1 MVGNASDELFSG
13 FWPIMRRF
21 LFAFLPLWIF
31 LIAYSAGINVIIC
44 AILAGSS
51 VSLVAIYEKRKY
63 CLKVLSRMT
72 AIRSLS
78 KEYRTGWGRN
88 GSFRVD
94 C

>member
-51 VSLVAIYEKRKY
+51 VSLVAIYENK
-63 CLKVLSRMT
+63 KVMSEND
-72 AIRSLS
+72 S
-78 KEYRTGWGRN
+78 KNDGN
-88 GSFRVD
+88 KVIK
-94 C
+94 